1 MWIEEGFDM
10 TKKRSDTPIADAVK
24 EVQKVLATLPSDRDR
39 LIALEYLQRKVEQDS
54 LNKLVIPI
62 VS

>member
-1 MWIEEGFDM
+1 M
-10 TKKRSDTPIADAVK
+10 TKRHSDTPIADVVK

-39 LIALEYLQRKVEQDS
+39 LIALEYIQRKIEQDS
-54 LNKLVIPI
+54 LNKLVIPT

>member
-1 MWIEEGFDM
+1 M
-10 TKKRSDTPIADAVK
+10 TKKHSDTPIADAVK

-39 LIALEYLQRKVEQDS
+39 LIALEYLKRTVEQDS